1 MWSLY
6 FNRACKALHTM
17 AHVTLA
23 FFLLLDQST
32 RTLPCPWSF
41 VLFLCDHSLPSTKSA
56 QMRPSLATL
65 SIKPPLVYFSSL
77 LCFPFSSQHLT
88 AWHIILTCS
97 QSISLEHKLCLVQPG
112 SPVLRTVHTG
122 GEKNREV
129 QGQNRRCPP
138 CRLFQA
144 AKTNVHIGFYGKSLF
159 SFKAMHTQRVQMQL
173 NHTTLGQ

>member
-122 GEKNREV
+122 GETGKSR
-129 QGQNRRCPP
+129 
-138 CRLFQA
+138 
-144 AKTNVHIGFYGKSLF
+144 AKTEDALPVGSSKLLKQMCILVFMVKVCLVLRQCTHNE
-159 SFKAMHTQRVQMQL
+159 FKC
-173 NHTTLGQ
+173 N